1 MDNGYV
7 LGVPQAF
14 GQEQVESRRKTEHLE
29 QTIVDLYAAMR
40 PALVG
45 YAYQLMG
52 SSGDAEDLVQIAFL
66 KLFDQLQKNV
76 RIENVRS
83 WLYRVIHNEA
93 IDQFRHQG
101 KQESALGTW
110 MTERIRNEAVENT
123 ELDYIQRQRIAQSL
137 EELNPRERNCLV
149 LRAEGLSYREI
160 SAVLAISEKAVS
172 VYLARGLKKLEGRS
186 EGRNEACA

>member
-7 LGVPQAF
+7 LGLPQAF
-14 GQEQVESRRKTEHLE
+14 GQEHTETRRKTENLE
-29 QTIVDLYAAMR
+29 NTVVELYAAMR

-45 YAYQLMG
+45 YAYQMMG

-66 KLFDQLQKNV
+66 KLFDQLQKSV
-76 RIENVRS
+76 KIENVRS

-93 IDQFRHQG
+93 IDQMRHHG
-101 KQESALGTW
+101 KQESAMGMW

-123 ELDYIQRQRIAQSL
+123 ELDFIQRQRIAQSL
-137 EELNPRERNCLV
+137 EGLNPRERNCLV

-172 VYLARGLKKLEGRS
+172 VYLARGLKKLEGKH
-186 EGRNEACA
+186 EASA